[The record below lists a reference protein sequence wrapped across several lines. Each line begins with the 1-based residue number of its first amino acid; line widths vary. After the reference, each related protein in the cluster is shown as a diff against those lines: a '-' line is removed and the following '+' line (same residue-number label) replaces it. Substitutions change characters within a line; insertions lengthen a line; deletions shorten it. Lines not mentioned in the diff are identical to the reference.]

1 MLRELRGNI
10 SNQIQEKQIRKQRLF
25 DEISKI
31 DSELLELNEI
41 LVKIST
47 DDAFFR
53 ISPNEAFEILD
64 SLGYKD
70 NKEKLEMYVDLLTN
84 KETKDTKGKLKK
96 ETKISKNDKYIDI
109 INNSFKNAKGKDS
122 LNQNKKFKKI
132 IKFLDENFKHDNYYY
147 FVDDVKISKFRL
159 FYNLVSL
166 LGKEYKDDEIVD
178 VFNTAFCYRNV
189 KDDEKDKVY
198 NELKLIEKKLVN
210 LV

>member
-10 SNQIQEKQIRKQRLF
+10 SDQIQEKQIRKQKLF

-64 SLGYKD
+64 NLGYKD
-70 NKEKLEMYVDLLTN
+70 NKEKLEMYVNLLTN
-84 KETKDTKGKLKK
+84 KDAKDNKAKK
-96 ETKISKNDKYIDI
+96 EINVSKNDKYVNI
-109 INNSFKNAKGKDS
+109 INNSFKETKGKDS
-122 LNQNKKFKKI
+122 LAQNKKFKKI
-132 IKFLDENFKHDNYYY
+132 VKFLDENFEHDNYYY
-147 FVDDVKISKFRL
+147 FVDKIKVSKFRL

-166 LGKEYKDDEIVD
+166 LNKDYKDDEVVD

-189 KDDEKDKVY
+189 KDNEKDRIY

>member
-10 SNQIQEKQIRKQRLF
+10 SNQIQEKQIRKQKLF

-41 LVKIST
+41 LVKIGT

-70 NKEKLEMYVDLLTN
+70 NKEKLEMYVNLLTDKDVKSKSKKDTKELKESNDNKYIEIINGNFKKN
-84 KETKDTKGKLKK
+84 KETVPLD
-96 ETKISKNDKYIDI
+96 
-109 INNSFKNAKGKDS
+109 
-122 LNQNKKFKKI
+122 QNKKFKKI
-132 IKFLDENFKHDNYYY
+132 IKFMDSTFKHDNYYY
-147 FVDDVKISKFRL
+147 FVNGVKVSKFRL
-159 FYNLVSL
+159 FYNLISL
-166 LGKEYKDDEIVD
+166 LENKYKDDEIID

-189 KDDEKDKVY
+189 KDNEKNKVY
-198 NELKLIEKKLVN
+198 DELKLIEKKLVS

>member
-1 MLRELRGNI
+1 MLRDLRRSI
-10 SNQIQEKQIRKQRLF
+10 SDEIQVKQIKKQKLF

-47 DDAFFR
+47 DDAFFK

-70 NKEKLEMYVDLLTN
+70 NKEKLEMYVSLLTS
-84 KETKDTKGKLKK
+84 KK
-96 ETKISKNDKYIDI
+96 EKANKIVDDDKFEKIVNGSVGKINDLADQK
-109 INNSFKNAKGKDS
+109 
-122 LNQNKKFKKI
+122 KKFKLI
-132 IKFLDENFKHDNYYY
+132 VKFFDENLDYDNYYY
-147 FVDDVKISKFRL
+147 FVNGVKIGKFRL

-166 LGKEYKDDEIVD
+166 LGEKYKKDDILD
-178 VFNTAFCYRNV
+178 VFKFAFCYKNV
-189 KDDEKDKVY
+189 VDSEKKKVY
-198 NELKLIEKKLVN
+198 DELEKMEEKLVK

>member
-1 MLRELRGNI
+1 MLRDLRRSI
-10 SNQIQEKQIRKQRLF
+10 SDEIQVKQIKKQKLF

-47 DDAFFR
+47 DDAFFK

-70 NKEKLEMYVDLLTN
+70 NKEKLEMYVSLLTS
-84 KETKDTKGKLKK
+84 KK
-96 ETKISKNDKYIDI
+96 EKTNKIVDDDKFVKIINSSISKINDSVDQK
-109 INNSFKNAKGKDS
+109 
-122 LNQNKKFKKI
+122 KKFKLIVKY
-132 IKFLDENFKHDNYYY
+132 FDENLDYDNYYY
-147 FVDDVKISKFRL
+147 FVNGVKIGKFRL

-166 LGKEYKDDEIVD
+166 LGEKYKKDDILD
-178 VFNTAFCYRNV
+178 LFKFAFCYKNV
-189 KDDEKDKVY
+189 KDSEKKKVY
-198 NELKLIEKKLVN
+198 DELEKMEEKLVK

>member
-1 MLRELRGNI
+1 MLRDLRRSI
-10 SNQIQEKQIRKQRLF
+10 SDEIQVKQIKKQKLF

-47 DDAFFR
+47 DDAFFK

-70 NKEKLEMYVDLLTN
+70 NKEKLEMYVSLLTS
-84 KETKDTKGKLKK
+84 KK
-96 ETKISKNDKYIDI
+96 EKTNKIVNDDKFVKIINSSISKINDSVDQK
-109 INNSFKNAKGKDS
+109 
-122 LNQNKKFKKI
+122 KKFKLIVKY
-132 IKFLDENFKHDNYYY
+132 FDENLDYDNYYY
-147 FVDDVKISKFRL
+147 FVNGVKIGKFRL

-166 LGKEYKDDEIVD
+166 LGEKYKKDDILD
-178 VFNTAFCYRNV
+178 LFKFAFCYKNV
-189 KDDEKDKVY
+189 KDSEKNKVY
-198 NELKLIEKKLVN
+198 DELEKMEEKLVK